1 MNHNK
6 NNGNNNNNNG
16 TMVNNNNNNNNI
28 SGSSSSEKRET
39 MMTVVAKNTT
49 TTQQKDFE
57 LPIIPEEDVILV
69 ENILEAM
76 QSLGTEDSP
85 ICEKYQVKIISNG
98 YMLRAFF
105 PSSDIFELDL
115 DDLLFLKSISP
126 SRIDSVCI
134 ARTALQ
140 GVVEL
145 VVKVLDHKQ
154 RIMVTRSTSFS
165 ATRKRKWNVI

>member
-6 NNGNNNNNNG
+6 NNGNNNNNN
-16 TMVNNNNNNNNI
+16 NNI
-28 SGSSSSEKRET
+28 SGGSSSSSEKRET
-39 MMTVVAKNTT
+39 MMTVVAKNT

-76 QSLGTEDSP
+76 QSLGTEDLP